1 MRPTAPYPNL
11 ADRAELMA
19 ATNPS
24 GWSGVIKVKTPRAP
38 PSVTACSI
46 PTRED
51 PRWNRSPARR
61 GGRRMC
67 ALSLQDN
74 LALMPDEGK
83 VIKLKRG
90 LAVAHLSTPPS
101 STIPEYNETRYAR
114 RK

>member
-1 MRPTAPYPNL
+1 
-11 ADRAELMA
+11 
-19 ATNPS
+19 
-24 GWSGVIKVKTPRAP
+24 
-38 PSVTACSI
+38 
-46 PTRED
+46 
-51 PRWNRSPARR
+51 
-61 GGRRMC
+61 MC